1 MLLFFDYL
9 YYFLL
14 NRFSESKKEGAE
26 GKACSAV
33 TGLQVFNIYSIA
45 LIIENIT
52 KANLSV
58 SKLYILFLFASLLV
72 FNYLR
77 FVYFDSRELAI
88 KNNWESKADSDK
100 LSYNNLFR
108 TYISLS
114 FILFF
119 GLIIYFSRKGN

>member
-14 NRFSESKKEGAE
+14 NRFSESNKEGAE